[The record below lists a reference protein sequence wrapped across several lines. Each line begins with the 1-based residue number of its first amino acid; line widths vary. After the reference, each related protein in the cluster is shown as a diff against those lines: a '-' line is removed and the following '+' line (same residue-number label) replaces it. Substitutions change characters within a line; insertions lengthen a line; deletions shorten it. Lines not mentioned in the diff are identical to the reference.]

1 MANATKRP
9 IGFQVRS
16 SRLGI
21 SIYYGDSFTP
31 NEIDARVRILTDVE
45 TAYKKGRKINSDVY
59 DDLVHLNDPKLI
71 DALEKR
77 GIIAVSKVL
86 TLGEMAEQ
94 ALEYFAKMGT
104 KPQTINMIRKSL
116 DYLYDFM
123 GKDQPISTI
132 NKQDARDFDKWFRSQ
147 SLKASTVNRRIGHV
161 KQIFNW
167 AVKKLDD
174 DIRNPFVCLDN
185 IDTGEKKEKSVVSDE
200 QKTAILDALNKTDQ
214 PEFWTAWFMFG
225 YHQGLRLWSE
235 APRIRWSMID
245 FDTNK
250 YIKGEIMIIDAKNSK
265 RRTRKVRYMPL
276 HKDTREALLRLK
288 KYQEEN
294 EIETGD
300 YVFPELWKIPGV
312 EQVKETTMKARYRRI
327 LKRSNLSY
335 PDPAGALRRT
345 ASNYWEKNAGVEA
358 ENEFLGHTK
367 DIAKKHYY
375 DEKTTPLSVVE
386 AVNRSQREPAEVC

>member
-59 DDLVHLNDPKLI
+59 DDLVHLNDQKLL

-86 TLGEMAEQ
+86 TLEEMAEQ
-94 ALEYFAKMGT
+94 ALEHFEKMGT
-104 KPQTINMIRKSL
+104 KPQTINLIRRSL
-116 DYLYDFM
+116 NYLYDFM
-123 GKDQPISTI
+123 GKDRPISTI
-132 NKQDARDFDKWFRSQ
+132 DKQDARDYDKWLRAHD
-147 SLKASTVNRRIGHV
+147 LKASTANCRIGHV
-161 KQIFNW
+161 KQVFNW

-174 DIRNPFVCLDN
+174 DIRNPFICLDN
-185 IDTGEKKEKSVVSDE
+185 IDAGEEKAKSVITDE

-214 PEFWTAWFMFG
+214 PEFWTTWFMFG
-225 YHQGLRLWSE
+225 YRQGLRLFSE
-235 APRIRWSMID
+235 APRIRWSIID
-245 FDTNK
+245 FNSNK
-250 YIKGEIMIIDAKNSK
+250 YDTGEIMIFDVKNSK

-276 HKDTREALLRLK
+276 HKDTRKALLRLK

-294 EIETGD
+294 EIETGG

-312 EQVKETTMKARYRRI
+312 EQIEESTIKARYCRI

-345 ASNYWEKNAGVEA
+345 ASNYWEEVAGVEA

-367 DIAKKHYY
+367 NIAKKHYY